1 MDRVAIFVDA
11 GYFWVQLANVLYGE
25 KKPRQFVQVDYMKMR
40 NILMDIAVTTFPKNE
55 ILRVYWY
62 DGAKTK
68 TQDQMNIESLDDFK
82 LRLGHIN
89 TAGHQKAVD
98 GLIITDLIGLAQNRA
113 ISDAIIV
120 SGDADLTP
128 GVVTA
133 QNLGIRVARLEMG
146 PSSASSPLLKNE
158 VDRNIRW
165 GTERLLSFASKTPS
179 EERDSA
185 VFIEEICT
193 TTESDD
199 GGITATED
207 IHIQAIKTKEA
218 LSAHDIVADF
228 VNMLST
234 EDIANIGA
242 LSERA
247 PIPKGI
253 DAKMLAFAKRSNNNI
268 PIPEVVK
275 KELRAMLKN
284 IAYKIAAKV
293 K

>member
-11 GYFWVQLANVLYGE
+11 GYFWVQLANILYGE

-40 NILMDIAVTTFPKNE
+40 NSLMDIAVTTFPKNE

-98 GLIITDLIGLAQNRA
+98 GLIITDLIGLAQNKA

-165 GTERLLSFASKTPS
+165 EAERLLSFAYRTPND
-179 EERDSA
+179 ECDTA
-185 VFIEEICT
+185 VEIHETCT
-193 TTESDD
+193 TTSSDGD
-199 GGITATED
+199 SITETKDIRIDTTKSED
-207 IHIQAIKTKEA
+207 SLNTRDIVSNFIDM
-218 LSAHDIVADF
+218 LSA
-228 VNMLST
+228 
-234 EDIANIGA
+234 EDMARIGA
-242 LSERA
+242 LPERA
-247 PIPKGI
+247 PIPKDI
-253 DAKMLAFAKRSNNNI
+253 DVKMLAFAKQINNNNPLSKI
-268 PIPEVVK
+268 TK

-284 IAYKIAAKV
+284 MAHKIQCE
-293 K
+293 